1 MQRTI
6 LLPIAVGTD
15 LDTKGFAF
23 THLVARCTTGL
34 ARARAMARDLGPSEG
49 NIQEDM
55 FHNVKNPRG
64 HNFQLH
70 TISIPVG
77 RVSFG
82 AMHAEDAEIGLLA
95 FTGYLCLI
103 IR

>member
-55 FHNVKNPRG
+55 FHNVKI
-64 HNFQLH
+64 HVDTTSNFIQFPYQ
-70 TISIPVG
+70 SG
-77 RVSFG
+77 VSLSEQC
-82 AMHAEDAEIGLLA
+82 MQ
-95 FTGYLCLI
+95 
-103 IR
+103 RMQR